1 MLKSHT
7 LNVNAVKT
15 EREIIIIVSNDTED
29 QKRRRKKGEP
39 GEERQYLKNQER
51 ICQSWC

>member
-1 MLKSHT
+1 MLKFHT

-15 EREIIIIVSNDTED
+15 EREIIIVSNDTED
-29 QKRRRKKGEP
+29 QKRRRKKDEP
-39 GEERQYLKNQER
+39 GEERQYLMNQER